1 MSDAKMCL
9 HFTKQILLRKIHE
22 ILRGKQGFPF
32 LLRFMMILRQVY
44 SRHDM
49 TLAFTNYNFN

>member
-1 MSDAKMCL
+1 MCL

-22 ILRGKQGFPF
+22 IFRGKQGFPF
-32 LLRFMMILRQVY
+32 LLRFMMILRPVY